1 MTVAQLIIFFDGA
14 SSVFTW
20 GNISVF
26 IGVIL
31 TAGNAV
37 IILRSRSREEAHAQT
52 VRQAAIYKERKEYFE
67 AEWQKEKER
76 AETFETGY
84 KALSGVNI
92 RELLDFTAIKR
103 ERDALERECETLQ
116 ARLIQRKFEGD
127 KNVR

>member
-1 MTVAQLIIFFDGA
+1 L
-14 SSVFTW
+14 

-84 KALSGVNI
+84 KALSGRQHQRASRLHGVINATYARRPRIVN
-92 RELLDFTAIKR
+92 D
-103 ERDALERECETLQ
+103 ETLQ
-116 ARLIQRKFEGD
+116 ARLIQRKFE
-127 KNVR
+127 RR